1 MRLGNTTTAKEFTIS
16 EVERLKHIHNDHHV
30 NVEYVTPALE
40 GAGQNDV
47 EQEHLFNKTG
57 LLVAPVVGLDLRCE
71 KPKCLTNGKG
81 VIYTAS
87 VLTLSCNKG
96 T

>member
-1 MRLGNTTTAKEFTIS
+1 MRLGNTTTTKEFTIS
-16 EVERLKHIHNDHHV
+16 EVQRLKLIHDNHHA
-30 NVEYVTPALE
+30 NVEYVTPVLE
-40 GAGQNDV
+40 DAGQNDV

-57 LLVAPVVGLDLRCE
+57 LMAAPVVGLDLRCE
-71 KPKCLTNGKG
+71 KPKCPTNGNG

>member
-1 MRLGNTTTAKEFTIS
+1 MRLGNTTTAQEFTIS
-16 EVERLKHIHNDHHV
+16 EVQRLKHIHENHHA
-30 NVEYVTPALE
+30 NVEYVTPVE

-47 EQEHLFNKTG
+47 AQEHMFNKTG
-57 LLVAPVVGLDLRCE
+57 LMVAPVVGLDLRCE